1 MNFGIICEFNPFHA
15 GHKYLFDAAREYGA
29 KNIVCAMSGNAVQR
43 GELAIFDKYIRAR
56 SAVENGA
63 DLVLELPFP
72 WSSASAQYFA
82 AAGVKALAP
91 YCDAL
96 IFGSE
101 CGDIDLLKKAA
112 EYALTYKF
120 IDELETRKMHGER
133 AAEAYFSMLEKHLG
147 TSLSSNDI
155 LGVEYIKAAKVCGAN
170 LEFYT
175 VKRMGNAYRDNDI
188 HEGEI
193 PSASAI
199 RGALRGGDVDELLRV
214 KRYTDGSLDEAILAN
229 CITDPALLERAVLM
243 YFRLCEPSE
252 ISCYA
257 ECDGGVAERICSV
270 ARESVDIDGFFDEL
284 KTKRY
289 TDAKMR
295 RAILFALT
303 RVERKL
309 LLQTPEYL
317 YLLAANESG
326 RELLSTVK
334 KSGREDYISVVTKPA
349 DAPAHSFTGEPKFTF
364 TPPKSR
370 SANTTAFKP
379 EPHLTPAA
387 LPNAFCQFIAA

>member
-15 GHKYLFDAAREYGA
+15 GHKYLFDAARERGA
-29 KNIVCAMSGNAVQR
+29 RNIVCAMSGNSVQR

-56 SAVENGA
+56 GAIESGA

-133 AAEAYFSMLEKHLG
+133 AAEAYFSMIEKYLG

-155 LGVEYIKAAKVCGAN
+155 LGVEYIKAAKRCGAD

-175 VKRMGNAYRDNDI
+175 VKRMGSAYRDNDI
-188 HEGEI
+188 HEGAI

-199 RGALRGGDVDELLRV
+199 RGALRSGDADGLLRA
-214 KRYTDGSLDEAILAN
+214 KQYTDGSLDEAIRAN

-257 ECDGGVAERICSV
+257 ECDGGVAERICSA
-270 ARESVDIDGFFDEL
+270 AREASDYESFWRLVR
-284 KTKRY
+284 TKRY
-289 TDAKMR
+289 TDAKMS
-295 RAILFALT
+295 RAILFALA
-303 RVERKL
+303 RVKEEL
-309 LLQTPEYL
+309 LEEYPEYL
-317 YLLAANESG
+317 YLLAANDNG
-326 RELLSTVK
+326 RGLLSSVK
-334 KSGREDYISVVTKPA
+334 RSGADKGITVVTKPA
-349 DAPAHSFTGEPKFTF
+349 DAPRDTAQFKAEDRLNAIFSLA
-364 TPPKSR
+364 R
-370 SANTTAFKP
+370 ANASSVGDEYRK
-379 EPHLTPAA
+379 
-387 LPNAFCQFIAA
+387 NAFITK

>member
-1 MNFGIICEFNPFHA
+1 MNFGIICEFNPFHV
-15 GHKYLFDAAREYGA
+15 GHKYLFDRARELGA

-43 GELAIFDKYIRAR
+43 GELAIFDKYKRAR
-56 SAVENGA
+56 TALLNGA

-72 WSSASAQYFA
+72 WSAGSAEYFA
-82 AAGVKALAP
+82 TAGIKALSQ
-91 YCDAL
+91 YCDAI

-101 CGDIDLLKKAA
+101 CGNIELLS
-112 EYALTYKF
+112 
-120 IDELETRKMHGER
+120 R
-133 AAEAYFSMLEKHLG
+133 AAEIALTDEFINEFETQKKSGEGAASAYFSLLEERIGIK
-147 TSLSSNDI
+147 LSSNDI
-155 LGVEYIKAAKVCGAN
+155 LGVEYIKAAKKCGAN
-170 LEFYT
+170 LKFYT
-175 VKRMGNAYRDNDI
+175 VCRLGNAYRDNNI
-188 HEGEI
+188 HDGEI

-199 RGALRGGDVDELLRV
+199 RR
-214 KRYTDGSLDEAILAN
+214 
-229 CITDPALLERAVLM
+229 ALLEENDEALM
-243 YFRLCEPSE
+243 RVQRYTEQSLRLALRTGEITNPTLLEKFILAHFRLCAPSD
-252 ISCYA
+252 ISSYA

-349 DAPAHSFTGEPKFTF
+349 DAPRESE
-364 TPPKSR
+364 
-370 SANTTAFKP
+370 
-379 EPHLTPAA
+379 
-387 LPNAFCQFIAA
+387 QFIAEERLNAIFSLARERALPMSEAYKKNAFVIHD

>member
-15 GHKYLFDAAREYGA
+15 GHKYLFDMARERGA

-56 SAVENGA
+56 SAIENGA

-72 WSSASAQYFA
+72 WSAASAQYFA
-82 AAGVKALAP
+82 MAGVRALTP

-101 CGDIDLLKKAA
+101 CGDIELLKRAA
-112 EYALTYKF
+112 DCALTYKF

-133 AAEAYFSMLEKHLG
+133 AAETYFSMIEKCVG
-147 TSLSSNDI
+147 AKLSSNDI
-155 LGVEYIKAAKVCGAN
+155 LGVEYIKAAKKCGAN

-199 RGALRGGDVDELLRV
+199 RNTLRSGDDKEILRV
-214 KRYTDGSLDEAILAN
+214 QQYTERSLRMALNGGWVTNPTLLDRAIL
-229 CITDPALLERAVLM
+229 M
-243 YFRLCEPSE
+243 HFRLCEPSE

-257 ECDGGVAERICSV
+257 EADGGVAERICSA
-270 ARESVDIDGFFDEL
+270 ARESADLESFWNMVR
-284 KTKRY
+284 TKRY
-289 TDAKMR
+289 TDAKLC
-295 RAILFALT
+295 RAILFSLA
-303 RVERKL
+303 RVEREL
-309 LLQTPEYL
+309 LLQAPEYL
-317 YLLAANESG
+317 YLLAANENG
-326 RELLSTVK
+326 RGLLSKVK
-334 KSGREDYISVVTKPA
+334 KSGAENAIPVVTKPA
-349 DAPAHSFTGEPKFTF
+349 DAPRGSAQFEAEDRLNAIFSLARERTF
-364 TPPKSR
+364 SVGDEYRK
-370 SANTTAFKP
+370 
-379 EPHLTPAA
+379 
-387 LPNAFCQFIAA
+387 NAFITK

>member
-15 GHKYLFDAAREYGA
+15 GHKYLFDAARERGA

-43 GELAIFDKYIRAR
+43 GELAIFDKYIRAKGAIK
-56 SAVENGA
+56 SGA

-257 ECDGGVAERICSV
+257 EADGGVAERICSA
-270 ARESVDIDGFFDEL
+270 ARDGSDFESFWSAVR
-284 KTKRY
+284 TKRY
-289 TDAKMR
+289 TDAKMC
-295 RAILFALT
+295 RAMLFSLA
-303 RVERKL
+303 RVKREL
-309 LLQTPEYL
+309 LEEYPEYL
-317 YLLAANESG
+317 YLLAANENG
-326 RELLSTVK
+326 RGLLSSVK
-334 KSGREDYISVVTKPA
+334 KSGAENMIPVVTKPA
-349 DAPAHSFTGEPKFTF
+349 DAP
-364 TPPKSR
+364 R
-370 SANTTAFKP
+370 DSAQFKA
-379 EPHLTPAA
+379 EERLNAIFSLA
-387 LPNAFCQFIAA
+387 RKNASSVGDEYRKNAFITK